1 MRKRGRSLRLVPLV
15 VLAAASLFVLKA
27 FGLITAGTHSLGGA
41 QPAYAQPVYAQ
52 TSDKPMAEVSPSRGK
67 GDRAGSA
74 ADRSGRAPADGS
86 PPAPR
91 KSWMQE
97 VFDYPEFTGSVAAP
111 SEKNGAAPASGA
123 KNEPKPAAGGSAPG
137 TGEAKPKPG
146 EPKPAS
152 ADAKASSA
160 SGAIDPDH
168 PPPSA
173 GERAVLESLNQRR
186 QELEARARELDLRE
200 NLLAATEKRVE
211 ARLGEIK
218 EAEARIN
225 ATVHKKDEAEAAR
238 FKSLVSMYENM
249 KAKDAAKI
257 FDRLDMRVLLELASQ
272 INPRRMSDILA
283 QMSPDVAE
291 RLTGEIAARAG
302 AVQKPAAAPDLPK
315 IEGRPNG

>member
-1 MRKRGRSLRLVPLV
+1 MSERGRSLRLVPLV

-27 FGLITAGTHSLGGA
+27 FGLITAGTHSLAGA
-41 QPAYAQPVYAQ
+41 QPAYAQ
-52 TSDKPMAEVSPSRGK
+52 TSAKPMAEASPSHGK
-67 GDRAGSA
+67 GDREGSA
-74 ADRSGRAPADGS
+74 ADRSGGVHAGGS

-97 VFDYPEFTGSVAAP
+97 VFDYPEFTGTVAAP
-111 SEKNGAAPASGA
+111 GEKNGAAPAPGA
-123 KNEPKPAAGGSAPG
+123 KNEPKPATGGAAPG
-137 TGEAKPKPG
+137 AGEAKTKPG

-152 ADAKASSA
+152 ADAKANSA
-160 SGAIDPDH
+160 SGVIDPDH

-211 ARLGEIK
+211 ARLAEIK

-238 FKSLVSMYENM
+238 FKGLVSMYENM

>member
-1 MRKRGRSLRLVPLV
+1 MSEQGRRLRLVPLV
-15 VLAAASLFVLKA
+15 VAAATSLFVLKA
-27 FGLITAGTHSLGGA
+27 FELLTAGKLSLGSTR
-41 QPAYAQPVYAQ
+41 PAYAQ
-52 TSDKPMAEVSPSRGK
+52 SSPATEASSSRGK
-67 GDRAGSA
+67 GDRQGSA
-74 ADRSGRAPADGS
+74 ADRSGGVAVDVS

-97 VFDYPEFTGSVAAP
+97 VFDYPEYTGGVAAP
-111 SEKNGAAPASGA
+111 ADKNGAAAAPKS
-123 KNEPKPAAGGSAPG
+123 EPKPAATAMPG
-137 TGEAKPKPG
+137 AGEAKT
-146 EPKPAS
+146 KPAES
-152 ADAKASSA
+152 KPAAAEAKPNGTP
-160 SGAIDPDH
+160 GALDPDH

-186 QELEARARELDLRE
+186 QELEARARELDVRE
-200 NLLAATEKRVE
+200 NLLSATEKRVE
-211 ARLGEIK
+211 ARLAEIK

-238 FKSLVSMYENM
+238 FKGLVSMYENM

-302 AVQKPAAAPDLPK
+302 AVEKPAATPDLPK

>member
-1 MRKRGRSLRLVPLV
+1 MSEKRRSLRIVPLV
-15 VLAAASLFVLKA
+15 VAAATSLFVIKA
-27 FGLITAGTHSLGGA
+27 FGLITAGKLSLGST
-41 QPAYAQPVYAQ
+41 QPAYAQGLQHPA
-52 TSDKPMAEVSPSRGK
+52 TDALPSRGK
-67 GDRAGSA
+67 GDRQDSA
-74 ADRSGRAPADGS
+74 ADRSGSAAEGS
-86 PPAPR
+86 PTPPR

-97 VFDYPEFTGSVAAP
+97 VFDFPEYTGGVTAP
-111 SEKNGAAPASGA
+111 SEKNGPAPAPGA
-123 KNEPKPAAGGSAPG
+123 KGDAKPAAAATPASS
-137 TGEAKPKPG
+137 EAKPKPT
-146 EPKPAS
+146 EQKPTPAE
-152 ADAKASSA
+152 AKPGGTP
-160 SGAIDPDH
+160 GALDPDH

-186 QELEARARELDLRE
+186 QELEARARELDVRE

-211 ARLGEIK
+211 ARLAEIK
-218 EAEARIN
+218 ETEARIN

-302 AVQKPAAAPDLPK
+302 AVEKPPATPDLPK

>member
-1 MRKRGRSLRLVPLV
+1 MSEKRRSLRLVPLV
-15 VLAAASLFVLKA
+15 VAAATSLFVIKA
-27 FGLITAGTHSLGGA
+27 FGLITAEKLSLGSTQA
-41 QPAYAQPVYAQ
+41 AYAQ
-52 TSDKPMAEVSPSRGK
+52 TSPAAGPSPSHGK
-67 GDRAGSA
+67 GDRQGNAAEYSGGISAEGSSA
-74 ADRSGRAPADGS
+74 T
-86 PPAPR
+86 PR

-97 VFDYPEFTGSVAAP
+97 VFDNPEYTGAVAAP
-111 SEKNGAAPASGA
+111 GEKSGPAPVPGA
-123 KNEPKPAAGGSAPG
+123 KTEPKPAAGAAPPSPG
-137 TGEAKPKPG
+137 EAKTKPGEAKP
-146 EPKPAS
+146 AS
-152 ADAKASSA
+152 AEAKASGTP
-160 SGAIDPDH
+160 GALDPDH
-168 PPPSA
+168 PTPSA

-211 ARLGEIK
+211 ARLAEIK
-218 EAEARIN
+218 ETEARIN

-291 RLTGEIAARAG
+291 RLTGEIAARSG
-302 AVQKPAAAPDLPK
+302 AVEKPAATPDLPK

>member
-1 MRKRGRSLRLVPLV
+1 MSEQGRRLRLVPLV
-15 VLAAASLFVLKA
+15 VAAATSLFVIKA
-27 FGLITAGTHSLGGA
+27 FELMTAGKLSLSST
-41 QPAYAQPVYAQ
+41 QPAYAQSSTAPEEP
-52 TSDKPMAEVSPSRGK
+52 SRSRGK
-67 GDRAGSA
+67 GDRQGSA
-74 ADRSGRAPADGS
+74 GDRSGDMAVDQS
-86 PPAPR
+86 PPASR

-97 VFDYPEFTGSVAAP
+97 IFDYPEYTGGVAAP
-111 SEKNGAAPASGA
+111 ADKNGAPAPGG
-123 KNEPKPAAGGSAPG
+123 KTEPKPVSATATPGAAEAKTKRSETKPAAA
-137 TGEAKPKPG
+137 EAKPN
-146 EPKPAS
+146 
-152 ADAKASSA
+152 
-160 SGAIDPDH
+160 GALDPDH

-200 NLLAATEKRVE
+200 NLLTATEKRVE
-211 ARLGEIK
+211 VRLAEIK
-218 EAEARIN
+218 ETEARIN

-302 AVQKPAAAPDLPK
+302 AVEKPAATPDLPK

>member
-1 MRKRGRSLRLVPLV
+1 VSGGRSFRLVPFV
-15 VLAAASLFVLKA
+15 VAAAVSLFVVKA
-27 FGLITAGTHSLGGA
+27 LELILAGKESFGSGQLAFA
-41 QPAYAQPVYAQ
+41 QGSGKPAEP
-52 TSDKPMAEVSPSRGK
+52 TGSHGK
-67 GDRAGSA
+67 GDRQ
-74 ADRSGRAPADGS
+74 
-86 PPAPR
+86 
-91 KSWMQE
+91 KSWVQD
-97 VFDYPEFTGSVAAP
+97 VFEAPEHTGSVAAP
-111 SEKNGAAPASGA
+111 DEKSTP
-123 KNEPKPAAGGSAPG
+123 GSAPG
-137 TGEAKPKPG
+137 TKPATPAGAAPAGEAKGKPR
-146 EPKPAS
+146 EPRPPET
-152 ADAKASSA
+152 KAP
-160 SGAIDPDH
+160 GAPGFDPDH

-211 ARLGEIK
+211 ARLAEIK

-257 FDRLDMRVLLELASQ
+257 FDRLDMRVLIELSAQ

-283 QMSPDVAE
+283 LMSPEIAE

-302 AVQKPAAAPDLPK
+302 AVEKPAAAPDLPK
-315 IEGRPNG
+315 IEGRPSG